1 MALNKKLY
9 KSPIIWVSFSIIL
22 LIQACASMQQPQ
34 GGPKDLEPPK
44 ILSETPA
51 NYSKNFAAK
60 KIIFEMDEYFK
71 LSNEYSEISI
81 SPTQELPPA
90 FRIKQKKLEIEL
102 KDTLEQNTTYT
113 INFGKAVSDVNESN
127 LLKNYS
133 YVFATGDKI
142 DSLQISGKVINSN
155 DNKIVAEAT
164 VFILPTSRDSLFG
177 KKRAPIFTITDTAG
191 NFHLKNLKEGDYRLY
206 ALNEEGGGDRI
217 YNNPKE
223 EIGFSTDDIKL
234 VRDTGGIVI
243 KLFKEIPDNF
253 RFLEKKIE
261 SDGKIILIAN
271 KPIENPKVNF
281 LQPTIK
287 DPIISYSAKG
297 DTTQIW
303 IKELTFD
310 SLKMTLQSKDTLL
323 DSVTIKRGKRDTYTR
338 NIVYSTNM
346 SANKIKPGN
355 PLILTFNLP
364 IENIDKSK
372 VQLYQDTLRLVNFNI
387 ESSDPTKRIFKIT
400 HPWKTKK
407 RYTID
412 FQENAINDIYE
423 TKNKPIKTEFELD
436 EIENY
441 GNLTLSF
448 LKEDSVKNYIVQLL
462 NEKGDLVKDNPLKKN
477 SILNYP
483 LLSIGKYNIKI
494 IEDSNNND
502 VFDTGNVKRKE
513 QPEKS
518 WFFEKEIIIRA
529 NWEREEIISIPKN
542 FD

>member
-1 MALNKKLY
+1 
-9 KSPIIWVSFSIIL
+9 
-22 LIQACASMQQPQ
+22 MQQPQ

-44 ILSETPA
+44 ILSETPV
-51 NYSKNFAAK
+51 NYSKNFSAK

-102 KDTLEQNTTYT
+102 KDTLEKNTTYT

-127 LLKNYS
+127 ILKNYS

-142 DSLQISGKVINSN
+142 DSLQISGKVINSM
-155 DNKIVAEAT
+155 DNQIVPEAT
-164 VFILPTSRDSLFG
+164 VFILPISRDSLFG

-206 ALNEEGGGDRI
+206 ALFEEGGGDRI

-234 VRDTGGIVI
+234 SRDTGGIVL
-243 KLFKEIPDNF
+243 KLFKEIPENF
-253 RFLEKKIE
+253 RFLERKIE
-261 SDGKIILIAN
+261 ADGKILLIGN
-271 KPIENPKVNF
+271 KPIENPKINF
-281 LQPTIK
+281 IEPTIK
-287 DPIISYSAKG
+287 DPIISYSSKG

-310 SLKMTLQSKDTLL
+310 SLKMSLQSKDSILDTITL
-323 DSVTIKRGKRDTYTR
+323 KRGKRDTYTR

-355 PLILTFNLP
+355 ALILTFNLP
-364 IENIDKSK
+364 IESIDKSK
-372 VQLYQDTLRLVNFNI
+372 VALYQDTLRVSNFNI
-387 ESSDPTKRIFKIT
+387 ESTDPTKRVFKIS
-400 HPWKTKK
+400 HPWRMKK
-407 RYTID
+407 RYSLE
-412 FQENAINDIYE
+412 FQENAITDIYE
-423 TKNKPIKTEFELD
+423 TKNKSIKTEFELD

-441 GNLTLSF
+441 GNLSLSF
-448 LKEDSVKNYIVQLL
+448 IRGDSVKNYIVQLL
-462 NEKGDLVKDNPLKKN
+462 NEKGDVVKYNPLKKN

-494 IEDSNNND
+494 IEDLNNND
-502 VFDTGNVKRKE
+502 EFDTGNVKRKE

-518 WFFEKEIIIRA
+518 WFFEKEIVIRA

>member
-1 MALNKKLY
+1 MALNKISY
-9 KSPIIWVSFSIIL
+9 KTLLFWMSFFTIL
-22 LIQACASMQQPQ
+22 LVQACASMQQPQ

-44 ILSETPA
+44 ILSETPV
-51 NYSKNFAAK
+51 NYSKNFSAK

-102 KDTLEQNTTYT
+102 KDTLEKNTTYT

-127 LLKNYS
+127 ILKNYS

-142 DSLQISGKVINSN
+142 DSLQISGKVINSM
-155 DNKIVAEAT
+155 DNQIVPEAT
-164 VFILPTSRDSLFG
+164 VFILPISRDSLFG

-206 ALNEEGGGDRI
+206 ALFEEGGGDRI

-234 VRDTGGIVI
+234 SRDTGGIVL
-243 KLFKEIPDNF
+243 KLFKEIPENF
-253 RFLEKKIE
+253 RFLERKIE
-261 SDGKIILIAN
+261 ADGKILLIGN
-271 KPIENPKVNF
+271 KPIENPKINF
-281 LQPTIK
+281 IEPTIK
-287 DPIISYSAKG
+287 DPIISYSSKG

-310 SLKMTLQSKDTLL
+310 SLKMSLQSKDSILDTITL
-323 DSVTIKRGKRDTYTR
+323 KRGKRDTYTR

-355 PLILTFNLP
+355 ALILTFNLP
-364 IENIDKSK
+364 IESIDKSK
-372 VQLYQDTLRLVNFNI
+372 VALYQDTLRVSNFNI
-387 ESSDPTKRIFKIT
+387 ESTDPTKRVFKIS
-400 HPWKTKK
+400 HPWRMKK
-407 RYTID
+407 RYSLE
-412 FQENAINDIYE
+412 FQENAITDIYE
-423 TKNKPIKTEFELD
+423 TKNKSIKTEFELD

-441 GNLTLSF
+441 GNLSLSF
-448 LKEDSVKNYIVQLL
+448 IRGDSVKNYIVQLL
-462 NEKGDLVKDNPLKKN
+462 NEKGDVVKYNPLKKN

-494 IEDSNNND
+494 IEDLNNND
-502 VFDTGNVKRKE
+502 EFDTGNVKRKE

-518 WFFEKEIIIRA
+518 WFFEKEIVIRA